1 MPNKHNDK
9 CRHKFK
15 KATYKV
21 KNWAEY
27 NDALRKR
34 GDITVWFTEEAIQ
47 SWIPGVVAANRRN
60 FRVIFNQIVLSD

>member
-9 CRHKFK
+9 YRHKFK

-21 KNWAEY
+21 RNWPEY

-34 GDITVWFTEEAIQ
+34 GDITVWFTEEWLYWLLLDIRIIWGLR
-47 SWIPGVVAANRRN
+47 SN
-60 FRVIFNQIVLSD
+60 F